1 MDPPH
6 LCHRTLFPC
15 MKVYTRAQRQKESA
29 CVNTLQKCTVGITNG
44 VTGSLSTDLLPI
56 SVHTRK
62 ITHSMAESAQAARR
76 ENKER

>member
-1 MDPPH
+1 MSSYSFSLHESVHP
-6 LCHRTLFPC
+6 RTE
-15 MKVYTRAQRQKESA
+15 TERESA
-29 CVNTLQKCTVGITNG
+29 CVNTLQKCTIGITNG